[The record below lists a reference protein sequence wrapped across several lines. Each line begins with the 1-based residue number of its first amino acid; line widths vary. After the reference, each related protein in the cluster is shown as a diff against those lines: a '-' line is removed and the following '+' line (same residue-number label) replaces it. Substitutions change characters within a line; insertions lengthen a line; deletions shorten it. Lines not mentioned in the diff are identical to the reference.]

1 MRFPLFGK
9 VVDKNGNANYENIR
23 KNCRDCVILQIIIL
37 LFQGVRVLVV
47 PSLFGVIVLIIVGI
61 CTYVTYWSYLRAKKN
76 AHKAFV
82 KEI

>member
-1 MRFPLFGK
+1 MRFLFRK
-9 VVDKNGNANYENIR
+9 VLDKKGNADYEAIR

-47 PSLFGVIVLIIVGI
+47 PSLFGVIVLVIIGV

-82 KEI
+82 EEI